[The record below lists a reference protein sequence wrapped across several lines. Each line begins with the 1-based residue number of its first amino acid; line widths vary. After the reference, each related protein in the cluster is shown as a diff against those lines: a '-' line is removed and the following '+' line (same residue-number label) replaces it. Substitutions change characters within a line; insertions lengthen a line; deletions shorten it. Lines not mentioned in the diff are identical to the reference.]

1 MVLVLDFGSQ
11 YTRLIARRLRE
22 LRVFSLILPGRA
34 SLEEILKHKPQALI
48 LSGGPNSVFDPDAPR
63 PGRIREKTRSSRSLL
78 AMRR

>member
-63 PGRIREKTRSSRSLL
+63 PD
-78 AMRR
+78 